1 MEMFKKI
8 LEKSKG
14 LFKKNGSKKFIE
26 RVAIIGLIGAMLLIA
41 GSTLFEKSPEDELD
55 SNTLVGSSNAN
66 DNSNTSDTGNASN
79 GTEVNYSSNDGS
91 IDTFSQSSQDPQNEM
106 ENRLKSILTKI
117 SGAGKV
123 DVMVTFYSGNE
134 FIPAVDV
141 NTSENNTHEKD
152 KEGGTREIKQT
163 DKENTT
169 VYQEIDGVK
178 KPFIIKEILPKVKG
192 VVVVADGAA
201 DAEVK
206 ANLSKATQALLDIA
220 AHKIQVFQRSGN

>member
-8 LEKSKG
+8 LENSKA
-14 LFKKNGSKKFIE
+14 LFKKNGNKKLIE

-41 GSTLFEKSPEDELD
+41 GSTLFKKSPEDKLD
-55 SNTLVGSSNAN
+55 SNTLVGLSNAN
-66 DNSNTSDTGNASN
+66 DTSNSSDASN
-79 GTEVNYSSNDGS
+79 GTEINSNDGS
-91 IDTFSQSSQDPQNEM
+91 IETFNQSSQDPQNEM

-117 SGAGKV
+117 NGAGKV

-134 FIPAVDV
+134 SIPAVDV

-163 DKENTT
+163 DKESTT
-169 VYQEIDGVK
+169 VYQEIDGKK

-192 VVVVADGAA
+192 VVVVADGAE

-206 ANLSKATQALLDIA
+206 ANLAKATQALLDIA